1 MQLSVINLDLLLM
14 NWYINSL
21 YLITAFPVSVE
32 WNKKYQNNLSKCQRA
47 VIKLKHFNWNKNL
60 NTDLHNASP
69 RDIWRKYTIF
79 NYSIYLF
86 WYFRDRGRQR
96 KLIKELINTLTK
108 ESIEKKV
115 HNLEHASSKLWAQLG
130 TLQFQVVRV
139 QQTKANIWGKF
150 LWKEIVV
157 LGR

>member
-1 MQLSVINLDLLLM
+1 M
-14 NWYINSL
+14 
-21 YLITAFPVSVE
+21 F
-32 WNKKYQNNLSKCQRA
+32 QN
-47 VIKLKHFNWNKNL
+47 KHFTIVWKKNL

-130 TLQFQVVRV
+130 TLQFQVVGTTWNTPVPSCARSTNQSEYMGQIFIKRDSSAGSV
-139 QQTKANIWGKF
+139 ASKHNLLISTR
-150 LWKEIVV
+150 LMV
-157 LGR
+157 